1 MSTVSSVNSSTT
13 SSLYGTR
20 NVISGLASGMDTET
34 MIQNAVSGYQTKITN
49 LQAQR
54 TKYEWKQESYR
65 DIISNLVNFSQ
76 KYTSYT
82 SSTNLLSASFF
93 NNATKVT
100 TSGAN
105 ASKASATGRS
115 SSEIQL
121 TSVSK
126 LATAAR
132 ATVAA
137 AGSSDGMTSAAGESF
152 QLTGASGQA
161 QLSTLQGTLTLGYGG
176 TTVSL
181 SFDESDIFQTT
192 TAADGTVTTAAQAMA
207 DAINK
212 KLEDETISYNSGNQA
227 KASTVIRAVADGDTI
242 RLEEIGSGGNGVW
255 IDSASGDLKS
265 GLGIT
270 TGKSSQTFQ
279 VSSSKAYYETKSNL
293 EYISDKGFT
302 ITLDGTTKTV
312 KGPTQ
317 EEIDAAKADDS
328 SLNDQDAF
336 IKVLQD
342 KINKEFGELE
352 NADGTTR
359 AKLTVTNANGAGAD
373 SISLQFK
380 SDSDTSSFQVTSEA
394 GKAAG
399 IEGSLA
405 NYTDTTNTLSQIL
418 GENALT
424 TNAKG
429 EKVYQIT
436 IGDKTL
442 EFDPDTTLSNAMT
455 EINGDDDIDVK
466 INYSQIT
473 KEFTFT
479 SKETGEAGNK
489 TIAMDSNARALFGT
503 SDDLKLSGGGDAKFS
518 VTVNGTQKTLT
529 RSSNIVD
536 IDGLS
541 VTLKGTFNVR
551 ENPDDTDFTDLE
563 KLDSDNFVTFN
574 VSADADTIVNAIK
587 SMVAD
592 YNTMASA
599 IKTAYSTLPL
609 QKSDGSSYEPLSDD
623 DMADMSDS
631 AIERYETNA
640 KTGLLFG
647 DSDLSSCYSGLV
659 NAISSST
666 AASKIFSQIGLS
678 TSYSDGMTT
687 LTLNETKLR
696 EALESDP
703 DKVRDA
709 FAGSSG
715 IMQGLSTVVDRY
727 ASTTGATKGILIQKA
742 GSTLAPTSIYS
753 NTWQS
758 AMDDIDDEIDKWQDK
773 LSDKIDYYTTQF
785 TNLETLISQLNSQS
799 SMLSSL
805 MGG

>member
-34 MIQNAVSGYQTKITN
+34 MIENAVSGYQTKITN
-49 LQAQR
+49 LEAQR
-54 TKYEWKQESYR
+54 TKYEWKQEAYR
-65 DIISNLVNFSQ
+65 DIISNLVNFNQ

-82 SSTNLLSASFF
+82 SSTNLLSTSFF
-93 NNATKVT
+93 NNATVVT
-100 TSGAN
+100 TSGTN
-105 ASKASATGRS
+105 ASKAAATGRS
-115 SSEIQL
+115 SSDIQL
-121 TSVSK
+121 TSVSQ

-152 QLTGASGQA
+152 QLTGQA
-161 QLSTLQGTLTLGYGG
+161 ELSTLQGTLTLGYGG

-181 SFDESDIFQTT
+181 SFGESDIFKTT
-192 TAADGTVTTAAQAMA
+192 TADDGTVTTAAQAMA

-242 RLEEIGSGGNGVW
+242 RLEEIGTGGNGVW
-255 IDSASGDLKS
+255 IDSASGKLKS
-265 GLGIT
+265 NLGIT
-270 TGKSSQTFQ
+270 TGTSSKSFQ
-279 VSSSKAYYETKSNL
+279 VSDSETYYETQSNL
-293 EYISDKGFT
+293 DYISDKGFT

-317 EEIDAAKADDS
+317 EEIDAAKADDATLS
-328 SLNDQDAF
+328 DEDAF
-336 IKVLQD
+336 VKVLQN
-342 KINKEFGELE
+342 KINSAFGELE
-352 NADGTTR
+352 NTDGTTR
-359 AKLTVTNANGAGAD
+359 AKLTVTNAAAGTG

-394 GKAAG
+394 GKAVG

-405 NYTDTTNTLSQIL
+405 NYTDTSNTLSQIL
-418 GENALT
+418 GESALT
-424 TNAKG
+424 TNDKG
-429 EKVYQIT
+429 DQVYKIT
-436 IGDKTL
+436 IGEKTL
-442 EFDPDTTLSNAMT
+442 EFDPDTTLSSAMT
-455 EINGDDDIDVK
+455 EINSDDDIDVK
-466 INYSQIT
+466 INYSSIT

-479 SKETGEAGNK
+479 SKETGEVGNK
-489 TIAMDSNARALFGT
+489 TITLDSNAQALFGT
-503 SDDLKLSGGGDAKFS
+503 GGDLTLSGGSDAKFT
-518 VTVNGTQKTLT
+518 VTINGTQKTLT
-529 RSSNIVD
+529 RSSNTVD
-536 IDGLS
+536 LDGLS

-551 ENPDDTDFTDLE
+551 NDPDSTDFSDLDALE
-563 KLDSDNFVTFN
+563 SDSFVTFN
-574 VSADADTIVNAIK
+574 VSADTETIVSAIK

-599 IKTAYSTLPL
+599 IKSAYSTLPL

-647 DSDLSSCYSGLV
+647 DSDLSSLYSGLL
-659 NAISSST
+659 NAINSST

-709 FAGSSG
+709 FAGSTG

-727 ASTTGATKGILIQKA
+727 ASTTGATKGILIEKA

-758 AMDDIDDEIDKWQDK
+758 AIDDIDDEIDKWQDK

-785 TNLETLISQLNSQS
+785 TNLETLISELNSQS